1 MTLADTIIAM
11 AAAGCSAEQIAAV
24 TKHLKDAGVC
34 ENAEAQ
40 QELSAR
46 QARNRRYYEKRLKTS
61 EKRLKASET
70 SESVLKVSPSLS
82 LKEKSPPITPSKEN
96 NPISPPSKTH
106 SLPSAAGDVLK
117 ILSECLSIETAS
129 DLIAHRKALKSPL
142 TLGSAKGLV
151 KSFRDFGDP
160 EAAAQSMMANGWRGF
175 KSDWMKTEARAGPP
189 RQAQRGGA
197 AHLLAELIE
206 KRNDERQE
214 IFPATPVKLIPQFS
228 VERPD
233 DGGECARLIAG
244 SFKRFS

>member
-1 MTLADTIIAM
+1 MSLSDLIRRM
-11 AAAGCSAEQIAAV
+11 
-24 TKHLKDAGVC
+24 KDAGAPMEAILIAV
-34 ENAEAQ
+34 EALEAEQTKDADRRAKRAAQ
-40 QELSAR
+40 KRKERECRATVATQSHDSSATV
-46 QARNRRYYEKRLKTS
+46 AT
-61 EKRLKASET
+61 
-70 SESVLKVSPSLS
+70 KVSPSLS

-106 SLPSAAGDVLK
+106 SQPSAAGDVLK

-129 DLIAHRKALKSPL
+129 DLVAHRKALKSPL

-233 DGGECARLIAG
+233 DGGECARLVAG